1 MPDSFLLDG
10 IFKHHRWGKTQNS
23 HTLILPKSYYC
34 YLMALQIPGFAT
46 KHNPSEQAFTVYI
59 ALGFG
64 ISAIYVGHYMTVH
77 V

>member
-1 MPDSFLLDG
+1 
-10 IFKHHRWGKTQNS
+10 
-23 HTLILPKSYYC
+23 
-34 YLMALQIPGFAT
+34 MALQIPGFAT

-77 V
+77 VWR